1 MKSIK
6 HSAWHR
12 VKAESMA
19 AKRMTLTT
27 TKEKG
32 NIILAKGDVKRAQAL
47 E

>member
-12 VKAESMA
+12 VKAESMV
-19 AKRMTLTT
+19 AKMTTTTT

-32 NIILAKGDVKRAQAL
+32 NIILAKGDVKTAQAL

>member
-1 MKSIK
+1 MKSIN

-12 VKAESMA
+12 VKAESMV
-19 AKRMTLTT
+19 AKVMTMMT

-32 NIILAKGDVKRAQAL
+32 NIILAKGDVKTAQAL